1 MPESTEKNSTRWIDC
16 FICQPQPVN
25 LAVEK
30 PYRWLNP
37 ALACARHKAEAVL
50 ENGQPLALFLTSS
63 DNGGLPPEE
72 SGFNYM
78 LNPVFI
84 EGMRGWCDFSAG
96 GLAVH
101 QELFPSRNYFEFYTQ
116 HAVAH
121 LNFLY
126 ALYRQRST
134 FATGFNVAAF
144 IKLLAGAHEEETLHR
159 LNLIWQTDQAVR
171 QALALSRR
179 NGPFESPAE
188 LRNTF
193 AACLSRTSYQF
204 NLEQI
209 GLVLLKLANARFAHF
224 ESNET

>member
-1 MPESTEKNSTRWIDC
+1 LSHIEKNRTKWIDC

-25 LAVEK
+25 LAAEK

-50 ENGQPLALFLTSS
+50 ANGQPLALFLTSS

-84 EGMRGWCDFSAG
+84 EGVRGWCDFSAG

-101 QELFPSRNYFEFYTQ
+101 QELFSSQNYFEFYAQ
-116 HAVAH
+116 HAVTH
-121 LNFLY
+121 LDFLY
-126 ALYRQRST
+126 ALYRQRAA
-134 FATGFNVAAF
+134 FAGGFNVAAF
-144 IKLLAGAHEEETLHR
+144 IKLLAGVNEEEALHR

-171 QALALSRR
+171 QALAESQR
-179 NGPFESPAE
+179 NGALESPAE

-193 AACLSRTSYQF
+193 AACLSGTSYQF
-204 NLEQI
+204 NLEEI
-209 GLVLLKLANARFAHF
+209 GLILLNLANARFAHLN
-224 ESNET
+224 SKET